1 MTREHLPDTRPSV
14 TREITFGQMECSLT
28 IGFYADGRPAELF
41 AEIGAEGSTVRGLV
55 NAWLRTLS
63 IALQFGAEWRNFVE
77 KSSGQS
83 YPPQDDKYPS
93 VEDAIMREADD
104 MVKGVQAGNIKP
116 GPVQPATTI
125 VAPCTE
131 IPK

>member
-1 MTREHLPDTRPSV
+1 MKRERLPDTRPSV
-14 TREITFGQMECSLT
+14 TRELTLAQMEFPLT

-41 AEIGAEGSTVRGLV
+41 AEIGAEGSVVRGLV

-77 KSSGQS
+77 KSTGQS
-83 YPPQDDKYPS
+83 YPPQDDKYSS

-104 MVKGVQAGNIKP
+104 IVRGVQAGKP
-116 GPVQPATTI
+116 IRPGAVQ
-125 VAPCTE
+125 
-131 IPK
+131 